1 MNDFDENSSSQPK
14 QFGNS
19 LPIKNRFLGKNETN
33 LDNTSV
39 ISVDPKIDIMA
50 KLLEENEI
58 ANNPSKASK
67 LFGLNKNSKLFGGS
81 KLSPEKK
88 EFVFNEHL
96 EGPVDKERVTQ
107 MIQKELNQIYV
118 SCSDVKKLI
127 QKGAEKNGFWA
138 IKKERVHEMAELLEE
153 DIEIND
159 QNRKCEKRRGAEQRL
174 TKIFKKVTCWIT
186 WILDKQK
193 KVYIKKQQRFSEKIE
208 LRFSKGPAL
217 TSPEQKKE
225 REWILNNPKI
235 GLYFYCFLIFLGSL
249 AVFIDRFIDCYDGSL
264 TVYQEALKI
273 GMNFAFGG
281 KFAVIFVVDVMLVLM
296 YRDILT
302 LLRKISFIGKYFNV
316 LLNEHVTLH
325 KFCAYLLVLYATIHA
340 LGHLL
345 GTFRRIIVVDGKA
358 LDELLPGKFSSPIY
372 YTDLLFTTIPG
383 ITGILLLI
391 CLYGIFL
398 SSFDFIKR
406 RNFQIFGYGHAL
418 YIIFCILLYIHGAMG
433 LFNNGL
439 PFAVAYIT
447 PFFAIGLLHHA
458 KKWFQFSFQSPILDV
473 SFSAKNS
480 VAYIKILKPKHFNVT
495 PGQYLFLNVPS
506 IALLQWHPFSICS
519 VGENGVIKL
528 MIKNAGDFTH
538 MLLALLFKGKS
549 DFIVENNLDVGT
561 NKKFQEM
568 YYDFLL
574 KEDEIYKI
582 CMKEEYKKKLPN
594 YPKIGLYGPI
604 SAPAVGAFNSK
615 NVIFIGSGVGISP
628 YLVFLDEYVNYLRK
642 ESKIR
647 SEKKPM
653 WDRGVLLNAYKTSK
667 FLSELKV
674 SVSGMQNERLEIFF
688 KEFQKI
694 SFYYIARDCDQ
705 LSWITYYVLKL
716 IKYNYNPE
724 KLDIKLFLTTSKE
737 KIRSVDNFLFWRAL
751 GKYQKIK
758 EKTRF
763 RTCIDFLTNLP
774 MPVIYKRPEFEKYFE
789 ETRKNQKNAGDF
801 FVYGCGPK
809 PFLDSI
815 QTACDKVNKGKDN
828 KFVFFPEKF

>member
-67 LFGLNKNSKLFGGS
+67 LFGLNKTSKLFGGS

-96 EGPVDKERVTQ
+96 EGPVDKERLTQ

-217 TSPEQKKE
+217 IPLEQKKE

-296 YRDILT
+296 YRDI
-302 LLRKISFIGKYFNV
+302 
-316 LLNEHVTLH
+316 
-325 KFCAYLLVLYATIHA
+325 
-340 LGHLL
+340 
-345 GTFRRIIVVDGKA
+345 
-358 LDELLPGKFSSPIY
+358 
-372 YTDLLFTTIPG
+372 
-383 ITGILLLI
+383 
-391 CLYGIFL
+391 
-398 SSFDFIKR
+398 
-406 RNFQIFGYGHAL
+406 
-418 YIIFCILLYIHGAMG
+418 
-433 LFNNGL
+433 
-439 PFAVAYIT
+439 
-447 PFFAIGLLHHA
+447 
-458 KKWFQFSFQSPILDV
+458 
-473 SFSAKNS
+473 
-480 VAYIKILKPKHFNVT
+480 
-495 PGQYLFLNVPS
+495 
-506 IALLQWHPFSICS
+506 
-519 VGENGVIKL
+519 
-528 MIKNAGDFTH
+528 
-538 MLLALLFKGKS
+538 
-549 DFIVENNLDVGT
+549 
-561 NKKFQEM
+561 
-568 YYDFLL
+568 
-574 KEDEIYKI
+574 
-582 CMKEEYKKKLPN
+582 
-594 YPKIGLYGPI
+594 
-604 SAPAVGAFNSK
+604 
-615 NVIFIGSGVGISP
+615 
-628 YLVFLDEYVNYLRK
+628 
-642 ESKIR
+642 
-647 SEKKPM
+647 
-653 WDRGVLLNAYKTSK
+653 
-667 FLSELKV
+667 
-674 SVSGMQNERLEIFF
+674 
-688 KEFQKI
+688 
-694 SFYYIARDCDQ
+694 
-705 LSWITYYVLKL
+705 
-716 IKYNYNPE
+716 
-724 KLDIKLFLTTSKE
+724 
-737 KIRSVDNFLFWRAL
+737 
-751 GKYQKIK
+751 
-758 EKTRF
+758 
-763 RTCIDFLTNLP
+763 
-774 MPVIYKRPEFEKYFE
+774 
-789 ETRKNQKNAGDF
+789 
-801 FVYGCGPK
+801 
-809 PFLDSI
+809 
-815 QTACDKVNKGKDN
+815 
-828 KFVFFPEKF
+828 